1 VRLQKGKPAGKR
13 KRLGVSMDELRFEPP
28 IRLNRDVPLSL
39 PHQITT
45 RPEASA
51 VIAMLPTC
59 GIHWCGVVACLE
71 TSTNMIKLR
80 LALATALDR
89 YGFLSE
95 DDVDARGRM
104 RIPVPPRGH

>member
-1 VRLQKGKPAGKR
+1 
-13 KRLGVSMDELRFEPP
+13 MEELRFDPP
-28 IRLNRDVPLSL
+28 IRLNRDVPILL

-71 TSTNMIKLR
+71 TSTDMIRLR
-80 LALATALDR
+80 LALATALER

-95 DDVDARGRM
+95 DDVDARGRV